1 LLDLEI
7 ARLWGGHRIP
17 FRFASKGSAP
27 DYLAFYQPGNFCE
40 ASGWTIWITAG
51 CGHEL
56 TTGAHLL
63 KDEPDLARTGEEYY
77 MIQSGSLERLSS
89 PVLAQSWKWNS
100 ILYSTRESQ
109 LKVKAT

>member
-77 MIQSGSLERLSS
+77 MIQSGSLQRLSS
-89 PVLAQSWKWNS
+89 PVMAQSWKWNS